1 MSKSFTK
8 VLTICSLVLVVMA
21 IIVASA
27 ICLTTTVSYK
37 VTVDAILR
45 GVENLPD
52 GANKD
57 VVIKINGKEGKTY
70 NAQKG
75 EKITVEY
82 TGLDNYNFIGWM
94 KGQYLETAELSD
106 KACSFEINADTKV
119 SVVFDAH
126 KFYQF
131 NVGHTS
137 DATVSGGKIDVKV
150 EGTDFYGSNG
160 VYQVKDGSEFKV
172 SYTAVG
178 YDFVN
183 WGSADKTANPYVIE
197 KVWGPQSLTAE
208 FNAIRY
214 NVKYGEQAQPVSMK
228 YGDTLKAVADEYII
242 STELGNYWKTFE
254 GWKIGNTKYDKAIF
268 NVAKENRDI
277 TLTAHIEDQS
287 QKTYSFKKDGTLLAE
302 FSTKGGVVLN
312 EDSLSKLQG
321 HNEIVGFKVKGVSYA
336 LNEDKNNFVEKDDV
350 YKNLTKVLADS
361 TATDIAV
368 EPVWELAAPYSET
381 FTINV
386 NTTYGENGQFTIH
399 NEKLTIV
406 KAPTRNYYK
415 LTGIRIGGEAL
426 ELAEDGNSFK
436 NYDKLYQ
443 AIVAAEKTEEN
454 VLSAEAIWEN
464 TVKTTLKLG
473 NGDEYTVENNV
484 ELDKEGSLA
493 EFLAANGVQVPGRV
507 IIVKTPEGNYQFN
520 GDKFDK
526 CSVSD
531 LLDAYKADGGEI
543 GAEITLEIII

>member
-82 TGLDNYNFIGWM
+82 AGLDNYNFVGWM

-137 DATVSGGKIDVKV
+137 DTTVSGGKIDVKV

-287 QKTYSFKKDGTLLAE
+287 QKTYNFKKNGTLLAE
-302 FSTKGGVVLN
+302 FSTKDGVVLN

-321 HNEIVGFKVKGVSYA
+321 HNEIVGFKIKGVSYA

-350 YKNLTKVLADS
+350 YKNLTKVLADGM
-361 TATDIAV
+361 ATDIAV

-415 LTGIRIGGEAL
+415 LTGIRIGGEVL
-426 ELAEDGNSFK
+426 DLTEDGKSFK
-436 NYDKLYQ
+436 DYDKLYQ

-454 VLSAEAIWEN
+454 VLSAEATWEN
-464 TVKTTLKLG
+464 IVKPTLKLG
-473 NGDEYTVENNV
+473 NGDEYPVENNI
-484 ELDKEGSLA
+484 ELDKDGSLA
-493 EFLAANGVQVPGRV
+493 EFLAANGIQVPGKA

-526 CSVSD
+526 CSVAD
-531 LLDAYKADGGEI
+531 LLNAYKANGGEI
-543 GAEITLEIII
+543 SAEITLEIII